1 MRARNRLYVLAL
13 AGIFGFVCG
22 LLYSFGMAVIFNI
35 SVSPAGAG
43 IAFAVLLWVG
53 MIVAWAFD
61 KTA

>member
-1 MRARNRLYVLAL
+1 MRTHNRLYILVL

-35 SVSPAGAG
+35 SVSPVGAGA
-43 IAFAVLLWVG
+43 AFAVLLWVG
-53 MIVAWAFD
+53 MLVAWAFD